1 MAPLPHSAIWIVERT
16 GQRRFPFRISLEQ
29 EGRLLVAFR
38 TQAQWLGPGQQVFCL
53 R

>member
-1 MAPLPHSAIWIVERT
+1 MAPLPGPTTWIVERT
-16 GQRRFPFRISLEQ
+16 GRCRFPFRISLEQ